1 VHIVFLLL
9 CFLIVPGFAVAGDE
23 EKVEPVLEYLEMTP
37 KFTVNLAGQ
46 KKYLLINV
54 QLLFE
59 GKENVEKIKKHMPA
73 LRHELIMLF
82 SGRNETDLASMEQRE
97 ALRKETL
104 DAIRAALDKYENSD
118 GFRDLFFTEFLLN

>member
-1 VHIVFLLL
+1 
-9 CFLIVPGFAVAGDE
+9 
-23 EKVEPVLEYLEMTP
+23 
-37 KFTVNLAGQ
+37 VNLAGQ

-54 QLLFE
+54 QLLVE

-82 SGRNETDLASMEQRE
+82 SGRNETELASMEQRE